1 MLFEVKVMVYVFVID
16 NSKTGRQ
23 AAANL
28 HLKRPTQKHF
38 HAHPKMGLCFQHGIM
53 NDI

>member
-28 HLKRPTQKHF
+28 HLKRPTQKQHF
-38 HAHPKMGLCFQHGIM
+38 FMHTQKWAFVFNMV
-53 NDI
+53 